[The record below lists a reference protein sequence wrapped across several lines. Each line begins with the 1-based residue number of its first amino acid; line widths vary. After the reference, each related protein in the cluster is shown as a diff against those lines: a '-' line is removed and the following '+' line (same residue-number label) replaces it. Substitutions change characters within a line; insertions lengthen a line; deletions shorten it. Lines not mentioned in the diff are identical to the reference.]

1 MKRALILLVVGT
13 VLSGVAAAYASA
25 YSKPSPTVLPPDP
38 S

>member
-25 YSKPSPTVLPPDP
+25 YSKPSSAQTPPDP
-38 S
+38 N